1 MRVLIATDGSAGA
14 QIAIDLVARRPWQTG
29 TVVRLVAVDDSY
41 GQHRTEIEEH
51 LEGAAALLRRSGRP
65 VEPALLSGRAASTL
79 LADAA
84 SWSADLV
91 VAGNRGRGRIR
102 ALVLGSVSAEL
113 VERAR
118 ASTLIVRRGDV
129 ARLLVAVD
137 GSAASREV
145 APLVCATGAFAGV
158 QATVISV
165 SGAADPWPPTL
176 DLRAARAATRAA
188 ARLAACG
195 VPARRELHVGEP
207 AATIIEQAAATG
219 VDLVAVGS
227 RGLSGLRGLLGSV
240 ARNVTYYAPC
250 NVLVA
255 RSLRRSPTPGDGS
268 SER

>member
-14 QIAIDLVARRPWQTG
+14 QVAIDLAAGRSWEPG
-29 TVVRLVAVDDSY
+29 TVMRLVAVDDSY
-41 GQHRTEIEEH
+41 GEHRSEIEEH
-51 LEGAAALLRRSGRP
+51 LERAAAVLRRSERP
-65 VEPALLSGRAASTL
+65 VGTALLSGRAASTL
-79 LADAA
+79 LDDAA

-91 VAGNRGRGRIR
+91 VAGNRGRGRIQ

-118 ASTLIVRRGDV
+118 ASTLIARRREV
-129 ARLLVAVD
+129 SRLLVAVD

-145 APLVCATGAFAGV
+145 APLVCATGAFAGIE
-158 QATVISV
+158 ATVISV
-165 SGAADPWPPTL
+165 SRAADPWPPSL
-176 DLRAARAATRAA
+176 DLRAAQTATRTA

-195 VPARRELHVGEP
+195 VLARRELHVGEP

-219 VDLVAVGS
+219 ADLVAVGS

-255 RSLRRSPTPGDGS
+255 RSRRAS
-268 SER
+268 